1 MARREEWAV
10 TVKCNADEERLIKS
24 AADAAGIGWTPW
36 ARRALLD
43 AARVG
48 TTTQARFHAS
58 LIAAFDKIREQ
69 DGELAERL
77 LRFSLRLADDVD
89 ATVPLRE
96 ILVLHPDGPLDQRL
110 TRAVLPGCY
119 PTEKQ
124 GLSFRLE

>member
-1 MARREEWAV
+1 MPRREEWAV
-10 TVKCNADEERLIKS
+10 TVKCNADEERLIKT
-24 AADAAGIGWTPW
+24 AADVAGIGWTPW

-48 TTTQARFHAS
+48 TTAQARFHAS
-58 LIAAFDKIREQ
+58 LIAAFEEIRKK

-96 ILVLHPDGPLDQRL
+96 ILDAARVVPGEQRS
-110 TRAVLPGCY
+110 R
-119 PTEKQ
+119 
-124 GLSFRLE
+124 R